1 MQNSSVTSDAE
12 LDAEFAALVGE
23 DNSANSNT
31 SENSSAVDAELEAMR
46 KELGL

>member
-1 MQNSSVTSDAE
+1 MVSIAI
-12 LDAEFAALVGE
+12 LDAEFAALLGE
-23 DNSANSNT
+23 DNSANSNA